1 MLWCLLAAVRVFL
14 TLWPQSGYIHP
25 DEFFQSVEIAA
36 GDLLHYET
44 FRPWEFNS
52 SFPIRSIVPVYLL
65 CGPPLLLLRML
76 EAAGYSTMTTYVVLI
91 FPRLCVLLHSFVI
104 DLCVF
109 RTLNALGHDGRT
121 GLLLVSSSYVTLVY
135 FTRTFSNSLE
145 GILFAVLLLETLCR
159 NCSSKNQRLKQNS
172 ETSDAGSVFRI
183 STLIVVGLFNRPTFA
198 AFALVPFVYWLFS
211 GGAMSGRTSDVRHVL
226 QRLVG
231 SATVALFVALT
242 FTICDSIYFGYLMP
256 DVAEIAATFQDK
268 GFLNFLVN
276 NLTVP
281 PLNFFQYNI
290 QVGNLAEHGIH
301 ARYTHFLANIQ
312 ILFCMLGIIAV
323 QELVNLIVS
332 VFKRDRRSYNSF
344 SVILMSHFIPLF
356 LLSIFPH
363 QEPRFLIP
371 LLCPLVILSS
381 SRFSGQ
387 KFGKCMII
395 LWSVFNLLGCAFFG
409 FCHQG
414 GIIPAI
420 SRIHQEFIKDTTVHT
435 GNVVFWE
442 TYMPPRHLFLQDPSY
457 REPVYQI
464 YDLAGSSEN
473 KLIEVLNF
481 VGNKSE
487 RGTVLLIVPG
497 TMVDALDS
505 LQESMHLEIWGKFC
519 PHFSGENLPTM
530 NQMICQTNEDDLS
543 KTVSG
548 CSPFFERIHNLFS
561 LHVFIVNFSV

>member
-1 MLWCLLAAVRVFL
+1 M
-14 TLWPQSGYIHP
+14 YI
-25 DEFFQSVEIAA
+25 
-36 GDLLHYET
+36 
-44 FRPWEFNS
+44 
-52 SFPIRSIVPVYLL
+52 L
-65 CGPPLLLLRML
+65 CGPPLVLFRML
-76 EAAGYSTMTTYVVLI
+76 EAAGLFSTLTTYIVLI
-91 FPRLCVLLHSFVI
+91 FPRLCVLLYSFVI

-145 GILFAVLLLETLCR
+145 GILFAVLLLETLCQ

-183 STLIVVGLFNRPTFA
+183 SAVIVVGLFNRPTFA
-198 AFALVPFVYWLFS
+198 AFAVVPFLYWLFS
-211 GGAMSGRTSDVRHVL
+211 GKTMSNRTFDARHVL
-226 QRLVG
+226 QKFVS
-231 SATVALFVALT
+231 SASVALLVSLT
-242 FTICDSIYFGYLMP
+242 FIVSDSIYFGCLMP
-256 DVAEIAATFQDK
+256 DMAEIAATFQDK

-276 NLTVP
+276 NFTVT

-290 QVGNLAEHGIH
+290 QVTNLAEHGIH

-312 ILFCMLGIIAV
+312 ILFCMLGIIAL

-332 VFKRDRRSYNSF
+332 VFKRDTRSFNSF
-344 SVILMSHFIPLF
+344 SVILMSYFIPLS

-387 KFGKCMII
+387 KFSKCMII
-395 LWSVFNLLGCAFFG
+395 LWSVFNLLGSVFFG

-420 SRIHQEFIKDTTVHT
+420 SRIHREFIKDTTVHT
-435 GNVVFWE
+435 GNIVFWK

-464 YDLAGSSEN
+464 YDLAGSSKN

-481 VGNKSE
+481 VGNRSE
-487 RGTVLLIVPG
+487 RGILLVVPG
-497 TMVDALDS
+497 TMVNELDS
-505 LQESMHLEIWGKFC
+505 LQVSMHLEIWGKFC

-530 NQMICQTNEDDLS
+530 NQIICQTNEDGLS
-543 KTVSG
+543 KTVTG
-548 CSPFFERIHNLFS
+548 CSPFFERIHSLFS
-561 LHVFIVNFSV
+561 LHVFIVNFIV